1 MGTRSQWVASQP
13 TVAGMDNA
21 DGPLVA
27 CLGDMV
33 ADTNNAG
40 TTMDAQHASV
50 AQLILHNKPD

>member
-1 MGTRSQWVASQP
+1 MGTRAQWVNSQP
-13 TVAGMDNA
+13 TVSGMSNA

-40 TTMDAQHASV
+40 VMVEEGLVPIFGVS
-50 AQLILHNKPD
+50 N